1 MLPTQLITIT
11 LMPLELIHA
20 YYVQADLM
28 FFFWLNCYT
37 SSLLYHWT
45 KQYYPLK
52 ERIQRP
58 LYYYDVLN
66 VALVYFA
73 GTYSLLFQAANTYGI
88 WLAWTLHL
96 THPILYII
104 AGIYKKLMW
113 QEDIMAAE
121 LWHSAYH
128 CIVHVASH
136 LLLANQL
143 TTVKNLITP

>member
-1 MLPTQLITIT
+1 
-11 LMPLELIHA
+11 MPLELIHA

-28 FFFWLNCYT
+28 FFVWLNAYT

-45 KQYYPLK
+45 KHYYPPK
-52 ERIQRP
+52 ERIQQP
-58 LYYYDVLN
+58 LYYYDVLS
-66 VALVYFA
+66 VSLVYFA

-96 THPILYII
+96 THPIVYIV
-104 AGIYKKLMW
+104 AGINKKLMW
-113 QEDIMAAE
+113 QDDYMAAE

-128 CIVHVASH
+128 CFVHISSH

-143 TTVKNLITP
+143 K